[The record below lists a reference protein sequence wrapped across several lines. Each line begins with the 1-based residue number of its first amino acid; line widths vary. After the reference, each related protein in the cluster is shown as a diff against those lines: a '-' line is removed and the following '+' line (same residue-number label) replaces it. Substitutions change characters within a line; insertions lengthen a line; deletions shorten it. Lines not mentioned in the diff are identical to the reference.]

1 MIEQDKRAEEI
12 KERWRRWFDA
22 RADWDVQARE
32 DIDFYLGNHF
42 TDAEANDLAERN
54 QMGLPIDR
62 LYAAIEQFKAII
74 TSKPPKF
81 SAVGR
86 EDSDT
91 KLANVWKTILEYI
104 WDKSDGD
111 EVFKQVVHDYSVT
124 GLGYFYGYIDPEDDY
139 GRGDV
144 KFTYVDPFRVVVDP
158 NSRNKWFDDAS
169 GMQLSTIL
177 TRNQLLDAYPMLGV
191 PDANGDVLID
201 NIEGSSISDE
211 DYPSSTNVQQGT
223 SFTPDIVKDYDWGD
237 KSDKYR
243 IIEDFRKVKMP
254 FFRVVDLQNGQEK
267 VLDNSG
273 LEKLL
278 ADERTAE
285 AFDRGLFDIVQ
296 VQQTR
301 IQVTCIVGQVV
312 LYESVLDTNI
322 FPIVPVPNIW
332 TNTPYP
338 MSDVRKNKGFQRFLN
353 KVMSLITSHAQASSG
368 LKLLI
373 PQGSVQDIE
382 ELERDWANPN
392 ATIEYDASFGEP
404 HFPSPQPLAGSIL
417 QLPKM
422 IEHYIDLNIGI
433 FEMQQGNTEAAPRT
447 SSGTMM
453 MEDFGQR
460 RSKSKLRDVEASL
473 KRLGKLMYHLAKSH
487 YDFKKTFRIAQ
498 PNNDIS
504 EYTVNKRL
512 YDDKTKELMTIE
524 NNLSVGTYDIRVIG
538 NSTMPSNKWGEW
550 NVYMEAYE
558 KGLIDKVEA
567 LKKTEIFDKEGV
579 LQRTD
584 QVAKLQQQL
593 QGAQEQIKKLSG
605 DLQTANRAEVQSRK
619 KTEVEKFKGKLK
631 EQEYDSKTQN
641 KVSIDKLSNAVKL
654 ESEKLR
660 LVTEAEKKRSQSL
673 KGSEKS

>member
-1 MIEQDKRAEEI
+1 MIPQNKRAEEI
-12 KERWRRWFDA
+12 KERWQRWYDA
-22 RADWDVQARE
+22 RSDWDEQARE

-42 TDAEANDLAERN
+42 TDSEAQELAERN

-86 EDSDT
+86 EDSDVR
-91 KLANVWKTILEYI
+91 LANVWKTILEYI
-104 WDKSDGD
+104 WDNSNGD
-111 EVFKQVVHDYSVT
+111 EVFKQVIHDFSVA

-158 NSRNKWFDDAS
+158 NSRSKWFDDAT
-169 GMQLSTIL
+169 GMQLSTIVS
-177 TRNQLLDAYPMLGV
+177 RDQLIDAYPMLTEEDEEG
-191 PDANGDVLID
+191 NSLI
-201 NIEGSSISDE
+201 NEIEGIGIRDE
-211 DYPSSTNVQQGT
+211 DYPASRNRQEGT

-237 KSDKYR
+237 KSDRFR

-254 FFRVVDLQNGQEK
+254 FYRVMDLQSGKEK
-267 VLDNSG
+267 VLDSKG
-273 LEKLL
+273 LEMLL
-278 ADERTAE
+278 EDKRTAE
-285 AFDRGLFDIVQ
+285 AFDKGLFDIVE

-301 IQVTCIVGQVV
+301 IQVTCIVGQVI
-312 LYESVLDTNI
+312 LYEKVLDTNI
-322 FPIVPVPNIW
+322 FPLVPVPNIW

-373 PQGSVQDIE
+373 PQGSVQDVE

-417 QLPKM
+417 QLPQM
-422 IEHYIDLNIGI
+422 VEHYIDLNIGI

-487 YDFKKTFRIAQ
+487 YSYQKTFRIAQ
-498 PNNDIS
+498 PNNDIT
-504 EYTVNKRL
+504 EYTVNKKL
-512 YDDKTKELMTIE
+512 YDDKTKELQTIE
-524 NNLSVGTYDIRVIG
+524 NELAVGSFDIRVIG

-550 NVYMEAYE
+550 NVYMEAYQA
-558 KGLIDKVEA
+558 GLIDKVEA
-567 LKKTEIFDKEGV
+567 LKKTEIFDKAGV
-579 LQRTD
+579 LERTD
-584 QVAKLQQQL
+584 VIAKLQGEL
-593 QGAQEQIKKLSG
+593 QSAQEQIKKLSG
-605 DLQTANRAEVQSRK
+605 DLQTAHRESISSRK
-619 KTEVEKFKGKLK
+619 QVAVEKFKGKLK

-641 KVSIDKLSNAVKL
+641 KSSIDKLSNAVKL

-660 LVTEAEKKRSQSL
+660 LATEAEKKRSQSHQT
-673 KGSEKS
+673 EKS

>member
-12 KERWRRWFDA
+12 KERWRRWYDA

-42 TDAEANDLAERN
+42 TDSEAQDLAERN

-74 TSKPPKF
+74 TPKPPKF

-91 KLANVWKTILEYI
+91 KLANVWKTILEYV

-111 EVFKQVVHDYSVT
+111 EVFKQVIHDYSVT

-158 NSRNKWFDDAS
+158 NSRNKWFDDAC

-177 TRNQLLDAYPMLGV
+177 TRNQLLDSYSMLGT
-191 PDANGDVLID
+191 PDENGETLID
-201 NIEGSSISDE
+201 NIETLGITDE
-211 DYPSSTNVQQGT
+211 DYPSAQNKQEGI
-223 SFTPDIVKDYDWGD
+223 SFTPDIVKDYDWGNN
-237 KSDKYR
+237 SEKYR
-243 IIEDFRKVKMP
+243 LIEDFRKVKVP
-254 FFRVVDLQNGQEK
+254 FFRVIELQSGNEK
-267 VLDNSG
+267 VLDGKG
-273 LEKLL
+273 LEMLL
-278 ADERTAE
+278 ADEKTAE

-301 IQVTCIVGQVV
+301 IQVTCIVGQVI
-312 LYESVLDTNI
+312 LYEKILDTNI
-322 FPIVPVPNIW
+322 FPLVPVPNIW

-373 PQGSVQDIE
+373 PQGSVHDVE

-433 FEMQQGNTEAAPRT
+433 FEMQQGNAEVAPRT

-453 MEDFGQR
+453 MEDF
-460 RSKSKLRDVEASL
+460 
-473 KRLGKLMYHLAKSH
+473 
-487 YDFKKTFRIAQ
+487 
-498 PNNDIS
+498 
-504 EYTVNKRL
+504 
-512 YDDKTKELMTIE
+512 
-524 NNLSVGTYDIRVIG
+524 
-538 NSTMPSNKWGEW
+538 
-550 NVYMEAYE
+550 
-558 KGLIDKVEA
+558 
-567 LKKTEIFDKEGV
+567 
-579 LQRTD
+579 
-584 QVAKLQQQL
+584 
-593 QGAQEQIKKLSG
+593 
-605 DLQTANRAEVQSRK
+605 
-619 KTEVEKFKGKLK
+619 
-631 EQEYDSKTQN
+631 
-641 KVSIDKLSNAVKL
+641 
-654 ESEKLR
+654 
-660 LVTEAEKKRSQSL
+660 
-673 KGSEKS
+673 